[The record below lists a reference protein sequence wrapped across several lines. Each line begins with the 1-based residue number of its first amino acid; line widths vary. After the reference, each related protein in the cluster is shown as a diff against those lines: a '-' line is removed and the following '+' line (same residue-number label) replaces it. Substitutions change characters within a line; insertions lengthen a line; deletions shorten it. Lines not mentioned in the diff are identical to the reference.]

1 MQDPQ
6 LVDVA
11 SLNPGKCF
19 TCGSIQG
26 PMVDT
31 MVDTFDGRFYVC
43 VTNCVSR
50 WGALAGLSADLEQ
63 QLSDAN
69 EENAELA
76 RKLEAQQPFVDAVTK
91 AARKVKAVA

>member
-11 SLNPGKCF
+11 TLNPGKCF

-43 VTNCVSR
+43 VANCLTP
-50 WGALAGLSADLEQ
+50 WAALADLGADVEQ
-63 QLSDAN
+63 QLADQVAD
-69 EENAELA
+69 NAELA
-76 RKLEAQQPFVDAVTK
+76 RKLEAQQPYVDAITK
-91 AARKVKAVA
+91 AASKVKAHA